1 MNSVRLSH
9 SGVAAIIHLARPD
22 SGNALDQELIADLTR
37 AVVEAPGR
45 GIRAIVLTGEGRHF
59 CAGADLRG
67 LLAGA
72 EAPVATR
79 TAEARHLAALYAAIL
94 RCPLLTCA
102 AVRGAAYGGGVG
114 LAAAC
119 DFVIASPDA
128 RFMFSEVRL
137 GFVPAL
143 ISVFLPRRVAV
154 SRLLNLFLD
163 PRPLS
168 AEEARAAGLV
178 DEVCDDPLGAAL
190 TRAAAVAT
198 NAAPSAVATTKRL
211 NLELALPHLDQQL
224 AYAATVNAEQRGT
237 LDCQQGVRFFLTHQR
252 PPDWSGHEAGDEGT

>member
-1 MNSVRLSH
+1 MNTVRISD
-9 SGVAAIIHLARPD
+9 SGVAAIIHLSRPD
-22 SGNALDQELIADLTR
+22 SGNALDQELIGDLTR

-45 GIRAIVLTGEGRHF
+45 GARAIVLTGEGRHF

-72 EAPVATR
+72 EASLAVR

-94 RCPLLTCA
+94 RCPLLTVA
-102 AVRGAAYGGGVG
+102 AVRGAAYGGGAG

-119 DFVIASPDA
+119 DLVIASPEA
-128 RFMFSEVRL
+128 RLMFSEVRL

-154 SRLLNLFLD
+154 SRLLDLFLD

-168 AEEARAAGLV
+168 GDEARAVGLV
-178 DEVCDDPLGAAL
+178 DEVSDDPLATAL
-190 TRAAAVAT
+190 ARAASTAAK
-198 NAAPSAVATTKRL
+198 AAPSAVAATKRL
-211 NLELALPHLDQQL
+211 ALELALPHLDQQL
-224 AYAATVNAEQRGT
+224 AHAASVNAAQRGSRE
-237 LDCQQGVRFFLTHQR
+237 CRQGVRFFLSHQR
-252 PPDWSGHEAGDEGT
+252 PPDWSGGEADGDNS

>member
-1 MNSVRLSH
+1 MNTVRVSD
-9 SGVAAIIHLARPD
+9 SGVAAILQLARPD
-22 SGNALDQELIADLTR
+22 SSNALDHELIGDLTR

-45 GIRAIVLTGEGRHF
+45 GVRAIVLTGEGRHF
-59 CAGADLRG
+59 CAGADLRS

-72 EAPVATR
+72 EASLAAR

-94 RCPLLTCA
+94 RCPLLTVA
-102 AVRGAAYGGGVG
+102 AVRGAAYGGGAG

-119 DFVIASPDA
+119 DLVIASPDA
-128 RFMFSEVRL
+128 RLMFSEVRL

-154 SRLLNLFLD
+154 SRLLDLFLD

-168 AEEARAAGLV
+168 GEEARAVGLV
-178 DEVCDDPLGAAL
+178 DEVCDDPLAAAL
-190 TRAAAVAT
+190 TRAAAVAAK
-198 NAAPSAVATTKRL
+198 AAPGAVAATKRL

-224 AYAATVNAEQRGT
+224 AYAAAVNAEQRGT
-237 LDCQQGVRFFLTHQR
+237 PECQQGVRFFLARQH
-252 PPDWSGHEAGDEGT
+252 PPDWSGGETGQSTG

>member
-1 MNSVRLSH
+1 MATVRVTH
-9 SGVAAIIHLARPD
+9 SGATAILHLDRPA

-45 GIRAIVLTGEGRHF
+45 GARAIVLTGEGKHF

-72 EAPVATR
+72 TAPLAARV
-79 TAEARHLAALYAAIL
+79 AEAQHLAALYAAIL
-94 RCPLLTCA
+94 RCPLLTVA
-102 AVRGAAYGGGVG
+102 AVHGAAYGGGAG
-114 LAAAC
+114 LAGAC
-119 DFVIASPDA
+119 DLVIASPAA

-154 SRLLNLFLD
+154 SRLLELFLD

-168 AEEARAAGLV
+168 GEEARAVGLV
-178 DEVCDDPLGAAL
+178 DEVREDPVAASL
-190 TRAAAVAT
+190 ARTASVAAA
-198 NAAPSAVATTKRL
+198 AAPGAVAATKRL
-211 NLELALPHLDQQL
+211 ALELTLPHLDQQL
-224 AYAATVNAEQRGT
+224 AYAAGVNAEQRGSPE
-237 LDCQQGVRFFLTHQR
+237 CVQGVRFFLAHQR
-252 PPDWSGHEAGDEGT
+252 PPDWSTDELDEGKE